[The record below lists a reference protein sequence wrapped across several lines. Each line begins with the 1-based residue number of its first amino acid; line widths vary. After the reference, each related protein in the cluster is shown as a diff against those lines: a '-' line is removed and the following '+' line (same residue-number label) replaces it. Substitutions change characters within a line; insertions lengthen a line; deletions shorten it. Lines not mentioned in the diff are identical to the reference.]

1 MFERTLPIGSVV
13 SLYGAEKRLMILG
26 YLKYLKGDDTR
37 VYDYCGCTF
46 PEGYLDSESTA
57 VFDHRDIEHIYALGF
72 QDEVQFGFRERLMQ
86 ILEERDEVSEEKEN
100 EAEEEAE
107 AKTES
112 ESK

>member
-57 VFDHRDIEHIYALGF
+57 VFNHEDIEHIYALGF
-72 QDEVQFGFRERLMQ
+72 QDKVQFDFRSRLIQ
-86 ILEERDEVSEEKEN
+86 ILEEQEET
-100 EAEEEAE
+100 EEPEE
-107 AKTES
+107 
-112 ESK
+112 